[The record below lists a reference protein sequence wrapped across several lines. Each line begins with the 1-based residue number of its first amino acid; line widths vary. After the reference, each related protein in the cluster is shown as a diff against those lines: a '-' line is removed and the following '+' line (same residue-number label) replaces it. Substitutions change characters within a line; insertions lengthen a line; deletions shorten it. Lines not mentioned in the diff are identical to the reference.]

1 MGKVQ
6 KKSMHQVNELK
17 WKKTKLIFSAL
28 ATDGESKRV
37 SKFAN
42 APDEDPKNGKY

>member
-1 MGKVQ
+1 MYAIYRSVEG
-6 KKSMHQVNELK
+6 LK
-17 WKKTKLIFSAL
+17 IRLTFANL
-28 ATDGESKRV
+28 AAEGEKKRV